1 MSKKWPDVKIL
12 KLQIQHFVKSSKDC
26 QLNSRQELCNRKSK
40 CRSENNEFKVLR
52 NDFFYK

>member
-1 MSKKWPDVKIL
+1 MSKKWPDAKIL